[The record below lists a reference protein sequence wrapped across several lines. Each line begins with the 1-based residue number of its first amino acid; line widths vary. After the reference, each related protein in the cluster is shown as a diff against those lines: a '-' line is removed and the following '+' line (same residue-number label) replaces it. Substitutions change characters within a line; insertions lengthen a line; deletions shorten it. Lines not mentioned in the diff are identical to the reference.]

1 MKIIRKILERMA
13 LIVLLIGGFGMLA
26 STFLGTADVIGTQV
40 FGQPVHGA
48 LELTEST
55 MVVIV
60 FGALTYAQIRRNH
73 IRVELFYTR
82 VGPRA
87 QACLLYTSDAADE

>member
-1 MKIIRKILERMA
+1 MKIIRKIIEPTA
-13 LIVLLIGGFGMLA
+13 LIVLLVGGFGMLA

-60 FGALTYAQIRRNH
+60 LGRLHMPKYAGTIFGWNY
-73 IRVELFYTR
+73 FTR
-82 VGPRA
+82 VLDHGPKV
-87 QACLLYTSDAADE
+87 